1 MKIKVVEAISDT
13 NIGGAG
19 VLLVNRLKHTDRS
32 VFDTT
37 VVLPKG
43 SRLEERFKEIGIRV
57 IAINGCFDKSWDI
70 GGFLAYKR
78 IFSRLSPHI
87 VNSHGCLAARVA
99 AKSSGVAVK
108 LYTRHCVFP
117 VSKIYKNKGIRMAVR
132 SATKYLN
139 DGVIAVAYS
148 AKENLVEMGI
158 EPQMTHVIINGAE
171 PLRRISEEDKIALR
185 RRYGIHTDDRVIT
198 ICARLE
204 ECKDH
209 RCFLRAAKIL
219 CGRSEKYKF
228 FVLGDG
234 SLRKELEELSKELG
248 IEKKAFFVGFV
259 NDVSPFMNLTH
270 VNVNCSIGTETSSL
284 ALSEGMSIGIPSV
297 VSDYGGNTYMVR
309 DNVNG
314 YIYRAGDYKHL
325 AQKIEAVF
333 DSGEYFRMSRASK
346 FRYKREL
353 NSEAMAKKTQELY
366 LDMLKKKRPRL

>member
-43 SRLEERFKEIGIRV
+43 SRLEERFKDMGVRV
-57 IAINGCFDKSWDI
+57 IAINGCFDKSWDMR
-70 GGFLAYKR
+70 GFEAYKM

-117 VSKIYKNKGIRMAVR
+117 VSKAYENRAVR
-132 SATKYLN
+132 LAMRSAAKYLN
-139 DGVIAVAYS
+139 DGVIAVAHS
-148 AKENLVEMGI
+148 AKENLVKMGI
-158 EPQMTHVIINGAE
+158 DPQMIHVIINGAE
-171 PLRRISEEDKIALR
+171 PLRRISEEEKIALR

-219 CGRSEKYKF
+219 CHKSEKYKF
-228 FVLGDG
+228 FVLGEG
-234 SLRKELEELSKELG
+234 SLRKELEELSKGLG
-248 IEKKAFFVGFV
+248 IEKKVFFLGFV
-259 NDVSPFMNLTH
+259 KDVSPFMNITD

-325 AQKIEAVF
+325 AQKIEAIF
-333 DSGEYFRMSRASK
+333 DSGEYLRMSEASEL
-346 FRYKREL
+346 RYKFEL
-353 NSEAMAKKTQELY
+353 NAQAMAKKTQDLY
-366 LDMLKKKRPRL
+366 LCMLKKKRPRL